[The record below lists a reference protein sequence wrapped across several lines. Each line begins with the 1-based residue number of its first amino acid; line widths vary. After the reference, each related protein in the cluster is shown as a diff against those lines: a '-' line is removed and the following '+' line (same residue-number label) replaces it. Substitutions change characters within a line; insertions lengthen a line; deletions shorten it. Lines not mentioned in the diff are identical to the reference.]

1 VTTTG
6 RGSFGRVTTGGPML
20 AQVNAVA
27 QTPVARVSL
36 VRAGQPGG
44 GGTLTGNSLALYAP
58 RVNSVTTAEPS
69 RVAGSIGQVVINR
82 GTDIMRPLAVNTRMA
97 GQPATEAQVQAA
109 RIAQNHAPAS
119 AKVLTD
125 ETSVQP
131 VLQAPL
137 TAMRPVAR
145 TAAPTSTF
153 SSSPSVISNQGRGPS
168 NVQVVPTVRTY
179 PQSGEGGYVPSRV
192 YYPGAVYPPGP
203 SSNVPHST
211 APGTGGTPGNNPY
224 VRPVAP
230 AAPAQSA
237 PGVRPS
243 TGGSSG
249 AGGGYSNG
257 SGVNRGTASGG
268 NGGGYHGSGATG
280 GTSQQQTH

>member
-1 VTTTG
+1 
-6 RGSFGRVTTGGPML
+6 
-20 AQVNAVA
+20 
-27 QTPVARVSL
+27 

-224 VRPVAP
+224 VRLRPVAP